1 LIGGT
6 ERRAGFEV
14 LDPGLCP
21 ERGQWGGL
29 GFTVRLPGGV
39 VGTVGCR
46 YSPDEWRIGERED
59 GEDLGKIMAWMGS
72 GLFPLSLISHIQTR
86 AMAEAFLGL
95 G

>member
-46 YSPDEWRIGERED
+46 YSPDEWRIGERERMERILARSWH
-59 GEDLGKIMAWMGS
+59 GWARVS
-72 GLFPLSLISHIQTR
+72 SLSLS
-86 AMAEAFLGL
+86 FLKFKQGPWL
-95 G
+95 RLS